1 MGNVEHTVVLH
12 PYNPFSFEFG
22 AQEACIFK
30 GQMMMDSNVEVL
42 VTGGCPGSDNFDVTF
57 LDPFYLCKKSVNH
70 FLKLLIGN
78 LFFRL
83 QW

>member
-42 VTGGCPGSDNFDVTF
+42 VTGGCPGADSFDVSF
-57 LDPFYLCKKSVNH
+57 SDH
-70 FLKLLIGN
+70 F
-78 LFFRL
+78 FFVIL
-83 QW
+83 TSL